1 MKNFQI
7 VLIIFLIIILCYS
20 IAYFSNEKFE
30 NQNQNQTENQTQK
43 LNFGPFKSI
52 PETRMTDPYVCFP
65 GTYWRNKSYKDI
77 CLPMKNKRPQRMS
90 VEGENTRPS
99 EPRYELVCSPDERG
113 NRNCQM
119 VKIYNTYN

>member
-7 VLIIFLIIILCYS
+7 VLIIFMIIIICYS
-20 IAYFSNEKFE
+20 MAYFSNEKFE
-30 NQNQNQTENQTQK
+30 NQNQT
-43 LNFGPFKSI
+43 LNYGPFQSI

-90 VEGENTRPS
+90 VEREHTRPV
-99 EPRYELVCSPDERG
+99 EPRYELVCSPDEKG

-119 VKIYNTYN
+119 VKVYNYFA

>member
-1 MKNFQI
+1 M
-7 VLIIFLIIILCYS
+7 
-20 IAYFSNEKFE
+20 AYFSNEKFE
-30 NQNQNQTENQTQK
+30 NQNQT
-43 LNFGPFKSI
+43 LNYGPLQSI

-90 VEGENTRPS
+90 VEREHTRPV
-99 EPRYELVCSPDERG
+99 EPRYELVCSPDEKG

-119 VKIYNTYN
+119 VKVYNYFA